1 MEKLFDMQCSRFYK
15 KTFNVRIEA
24 HQKNCMKDLNDFLGA
39 DKYKR
44 DDMDKFYNSI
54 RLLGEFYNKA
64 RISNG
69 NPINILSTSLLNL
82 LNVELEK
89 ELKNVLHFKNDQ
101 FSELL
106 LGQVSFL

>member
-1 MEKLFDMQCSRFYK
+1 MS
-15 KTFNVRIEA
+15 
-24 HQKNCMKDLNDFLGA
+24 
-39 DKYKR
+39 
-44 DDMDKFYNSI
+44 KFYNSI

-89 ELKNVLHFKNDQ
+89 ELKNVCHFKNDQ

-106 LGQVSFL
+106 LGQVSYIFINYYFITKNISFRLSLMGHF

>member
-1 MEKLFDMQCSRFYK
+1 MLEVL
-15 KTFNVRIEA
+15 
-24 HQKNCMKDLNDFLGA
+24 QKNFQCTYWSHLKNVSNKNLNDFLGA
-39 DKYKR
+39 DKFKR
-44 DDMDKFYNSI
+44 DDMSKFYNSI

-106 LGQVSFL
+106 LGQVSIQYTNRKI